1 MGERD
6 VFRKKSLE
14 RLASPE
20 QLDQLMRVTDSR
32 AWLMLVATGVLLAVV
47 VVWSVYGRVATTV
60 SGRGMLIKSGGVL
73 DIVALGTGQLT
84 ALYVDVGE
92 EVQKGQIV
100 ARIAQPELTQQ
111 LEKARARLE
120 ELQKQSRRITSLGSE
135 ETRVRS
141 SFVVQQ
147 RATLRD
153 QIRADRE
160 RIKWLRERRRK
171 QQQLAAQ
178 GLVTKQALENTK
190 LELQSTREEMERAQS
205 ELRSLTVSSQEQRSR
220 LEREALAGE
229 AQIGNAARDV
239 DLLEERLE
247 LTSRVISPHSGRV
260 IEVRAS
266 EGDVVSPGRGILN
279 LEPAGTESTGL
290 EALLYVPLSQ
300 GKSLKP
306 GMRLQISPDSVRREE
321 YGVMVGIVTSVSE
334 FPSTEDG
341 MRRVLQNDLLVRNLL
356 QAVGLAP
363 IAVGAEI
370 VPDAHTPS
378 GYKWTSK
385 AGPPGQ
391 FGPGTPCSAS
401 ITVRKTAPIEMVI
414 PLMREYLGV

>member
-1 MGERD
+1 MNARD

-20 QLDQLMRVTDSR
+20 QLDQLMRVTDSK
-32 AWLMLVATGVLLAVV
+32 AWLMLVAMFTLLAVGV
-47 VVWSVYGRVATTV
+47 GWSVFGRISTKVNGV
-60 SGRGMLIKSGGVL
+60 GMLIKSGGVL
-73 DIVALGTGQLT
+73 DIVALGSGQLT

-120 ELQKQSRRITSLGSE
+120 DLNKQSKRISSLGSQE
-135 ETRVRS
+135 SRVRS
-141 SFVVQQ
+141 GYVSQQ
-147 RATLRD
+147 RGALRD

-171 QQQLAAQ
+171 QQSLFGQ
-178 GLVTKQALENTK
+178 GLVTKQALVSTS
-190 LELQSTREEMERAQS
+190 LELQKTGEEVERAQN
-205 ELRSLTVSSQEQRSR
+205 ELRSLSVSSQQDRSR
-220 LEREALAGE
+220 LEREAMAGE
-229 AQIGNAARDV
+229 AQIGDAARDV

-247 LTSRVISPHSGRV
+247 LTSRVVSPHSGRV
-260 IEVRAS
+260 LEVRAS

-290 EALLYVPLSQ
+290 EALIYVPLSQ
-300 GKSLKP
+300 GKALRP
-306 GMRLQISPDSVRREE
+306 GMRLQIAPDSVRREE
-321 YGVMVGIVTSVSE
+321 FGVMVGIVTSVSE

-363 IAVGAEI
+363 IAVEAEL
-370 VPDAHTPS
+370 VPDARTPS

-385 AGPPGQ
+385 SGPPGQ
-391 FGPGTPCSAS
+391 FGPGTPCKAA
-401 ITVRKTAPIEMVI
+401 ITVKRTRPIELVI
-414 PLMREYLGV
+414 PLLRESIGV